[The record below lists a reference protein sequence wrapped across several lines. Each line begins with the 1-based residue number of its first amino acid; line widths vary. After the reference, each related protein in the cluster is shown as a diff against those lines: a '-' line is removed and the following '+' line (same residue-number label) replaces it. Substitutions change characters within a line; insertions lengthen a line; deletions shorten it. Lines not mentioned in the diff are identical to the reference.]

1 MHPPFCSLQYVGTT
15 ATVRTLYIGGL
26 PPETDHSTLR
36 RLLSAFRG
44 MVRARVITLPSGMG
58 KGFGYVTF
66 DSEEAANLALSTL
79 DGLEY
84 GAHRLRVAP
93 AV

>member
-1 MHPPFCSLQYVGTT
+1 M
-15 ATVRTLYIGGL
+15 RTLYIGGL
-26 PPETDHSTLR
+26 PPDTDHRTLR

-44 MVRARVITLPSGMG
+44 MVRARVITLPSGLC
-58 KGFGYVTF
+58 KGYGYVTF
-66 DSEEAANLALSTL
+66 DSEEAAELAAMTL

-84 GAHRLRVAP
+84 GNHRLRVAE